1 MQDQRETTEG
11 LEQTTEFVND
21 PAETPVAAPEDYA
34 AEDELAGSSAD
45 ISDAFDELS
54 PGGPAQQEVAVTYGS
69 TEWDDTPAGQRH
81 LRQWALSQ
89 AVAALGPECG
99 HESIEYVAE
108 TIRRSEQ
115 FIRYVRNGS
124 AE

>member
-21 PAETPVAAPEDYA
+21 PPVADEAPVAAPEDYA

-45 ISDAFDELS
+45 IGDAFDELALTR
-54 PGGPAQQEVAVTYGS
+54 GPAQQEVAGTYGS
-69 TEWDDTPAGQRH
+69 TEWDQRD

-89 AVAALGPECG
+89 AIASLGPECA
-99 HESIEYVAE
+99 HESISYVEEAV
-108 TIRRSEQ
+108 RRSEQ
-115 FIRYVRNGS
+115 FIKYVRNGS
-124 AE
+124 PE